1 VDVLAAAEKDNE
13 APEFPDLGHGA
24 MTYTLL
30 EGLNGAAADSAS
42 VDIYVRHLMAYA
54 QSATPRVARVQF
66 EKAQLQRGVGEI
78 SLASAVAGL
87 HLPMPMMV
95 SFGDDFSIARRAR

>member
-1 VDVLAAAEKDNE
+1 
-13 APEFPDLGHGA
+13 

-30 EGLNGAAADSAS
+30 QGLDGAAADGAG

-54 QSATPRVARVQF
+54 QSATPRIARVEF

-78 SLASAVAGL
+78 SLASAVESL
-87 HLPMPMMV
+87 HLPVPMMV
-95 SFGDDFSIARRAR
+95 SFGDDFSIARRVR